1 MEYSV
6 DRKELVSALSTID
19 ACSGLIL
26 SQYVRFDFL
35 DYLVV
40 SAIGHTNISISN
52 IPINGEDNAYFSFY
66 LIGQDIFDVL
76 SKSKADTARFEFHV
90 ETRMSE
96 DGVNEE
102 EVVRAVTLH
111 LGKSKSRFAVYT
123 ELRNYSFVFED
134 VVLDD
139 PVVVSAERFIKSI
152 NYALGFVRPNQ
163 FVELSSSPDGTS
175 IASISETSLFIDQ
188 FGLAQPE
195 MTAVI
200 EAKSLS
206 KIKAFLRDPEDI
218 CTISLSDNYVHF
230 YHGRDRLQV
239 HRAHDMVIP
248 NYDPIVE
255 RMNQNATNLVSFV
268 ADHSKITSGFGGA
281 SIFNKR
287 CKLIVNGDGTISI
300 ESEPSEFG
308 DYSSTF
314 EVETESDPESVSL
327 NSPQMKNAVDN
338 FDGRVLINVSIIQNA
353 SDDRS
358 VVAQI
363 KSDEYDYPTYY
374 VTGYSE

>member
-1 MEYSV
+1 M
-6 DRKELVSALSTID
+6 
-19 ACSGLIL
+19 
-26 SQYVRFDFL
+26 
-35 DYLVV
+35 
-40 SAIGHTNISISN
+40 IGR
-52 IPINGEDNAYFSFY
+52 
-66 LIGQDIFDVL
+66 DIYDVL
-76 SKSKADTARFEFHV
+76 SKSEADVSRFEFHI

-102 EVVRAVTLH
+102 DVVRAVTLH

-139 PVVVSAERFIKSI
+139 PVVVSAGRLIESI
-152 NYALGFVRPNQ
+152 NYALGFVRSNQ
-163 FVELSSSPDGTS
+163 FVELSASHDGMFIVST
-175 IASISETSLFIDQ
+175 SETSLFIDQ

-200 EAKSLS
+200 EAKSLP

-248 NYDPIVE
+248 NYAPIVE
-255 RMNQNATNLVSFV
+255 RMNREATNPVSFT

-281 SIFNKR
+281 SIFNNR

-300 ESEPSEFG
+300 ESVPSEFG

-314 EVETESDPESVSL
+314 EVETESAPEVVSL
-327 NSPQMKNAVDN
+327 NSPQMQKAVDN
-338 FDGRVLINVSIIQNA
+338 FKGRVFIKVSIIQNS

-358 VVAQI
+358 VVVQI
-363 KSDEYDYPTYY
+363 KSDQYDYPTYY